1 MMRLR
6 KLPLLMSAT
15 GLATAL
21 CIAPLHADTDVDFTA
36 TVQRDTCQIE
46 IVDGG
51 TVNFATVAPGYFADG
66 ITAETDYEGGKDFS
80 VRLLSCPVSDDTIT
94 NVTFNF
100 TPQSGM
106 LAAGNNQVFANDLT
120 PEAGGVE
127 NVGVVI
133 FTADS
138 PRTNVLNT
146 DGTSRAIFKAPAYSN
161 TTWTFYSRMQ
171 KILSTRTVT
180 SGELSSRVLI
190 NVIYQ

>member
-1 MMRLR
+1 MCLR
-6 KLPLLMSAT
+6 KLPPFTLTT

-21 CIAPLHADTDVDFTA
+21 CIMPLYAGTNVDFTA
-36 TVQRDTCQIE
+36 SVQRDTCQIE
-46 IVDGG
+46 IAGGG
-51 TVNFATVAPGYFADG
+51 TVNFATVGPGYFADG
-66 ITAETDYEGGKDFS
+66 ITAETDYEGGEDFT
-80 VRLLSCPVSDDTIT
+80 VQLVSCPVSDGAIT

-106 LAAGNNQVFANDLT
+106 LATGNNQVFANDLA

-133 FTADS
+133 FTTGS

-146 DGTSRAIFKAPAYSN
+146 DGTSRATFKAPAYSD

-171 KILSTRTVT
+171 KVLSTGTVT

-190 NVIYQ
+190 NVTYQ